1 VAKAVALVVVV
12 TTTAIATHTTP
23 DPVTAARAAP
33 TVLADDQAGMVTAQW
48 AAVTAQTVERLEAER
63 AALEEQ
69 ERVARAESER
79 LALEAIEASERIR
92 AEQAAAASPARSA
105 VAVAPGPAPTS
116 PGPCGGDYP
125 PCQVAQRESGNSYTA
140 INPGGCGGQGCYGR
154 WQFSGAWAGKLGLP
168 LDLTQA
174 TPQQQDEAAR
184 LLWNHGAGCSN
195 WSSC

>member
-23 DPVTAARAAP
+23 DPPHAP
-33 TVLADDQAGMVTAQW
+33 VSLADDQAGMVTAQW
-48 AAVTAQTVERLEAER
+48 AAVTAQTVQRLEAER

-69 ERVARAESER
+69 ARAAQAELER
-79 LALEAIEASERIR
+79 LAVEREASERAR
-92 AEQAAAASPARSA
+92 ADQSA
-105 VAVAPGPAPTS
+105 PAVAPGPAPTT

-140 INPGGCGGQGCYGR
+140 YNPTGCGGQGCYGR
-154 WQFSGAWAGKLGLP
+154 WQFSGAWAGRLGLP

-174 TPQQQDEAAR
+174 TPQQQDDAAR
-184 LLWNHGAGCSN
+184 QLWNHGAGCSN